1 LNVPKNS
8 YEKFVKASTQSLVFS
23 PRSNAT
29 SMSETPSERRRQR
42 VTTDAE
48 YELLRREVVRLREGL
63 NEIATEAEQDAKENP
78 YAGFG
83 WYAKKAREVLAGVS
97 E

>member
-1 LNVPKNS
+1 
-8 YEKFVKASTQSLVFS
+8 
-23 PRSNAT
+23 
-29 SMSETPSERRRQR
+29 
-42 VTTDAE
+42 
-48 YELLRREVVRLREGL
+48 VVRLREGL